1 MYDNRPTAA
10 TEAMRR
16 SNELREQRNR
26 RAARNKRII
35 SVSIKLALAATVI
48 LWIIHSV

>member
-10 TEAMRR
+10 TEARRR
-16 SNELREQRNR
+16 SIELREQRAR

-35 SVSIKLALAATVI
+35 SVSIRLALVGVVI
-48 LWIIHSV
+48 LWIVRSI

>member
-16 SNELREQRNR
+16 ALEVREQRAR

-35 SVSIKLALAATVI
+35 SASIRLALVGVVI
-48 LWIIHSV
+48 LWIVRSI